1 MKTGKQF
8 KLDLN
13 SKFKTHYGSVDYKNP
28 KSIYLNIS
36 SWFIPLH
43 ESDNWD
49 RVVGLLKRNI
59 KFNIHDSNIGALF
72 SSKKQIVDLDIRT
85 SGIRTNKRSYM
96 NCEITLFLN
105 KEEDIKSDV
114 IKNTAGNLINSI
126 IKNTLIESKDFNFYL
141 SKTS

>member
-1 MKTGKQF
+1 
-8 KLDLN
+8 
-13 SKFKTHYGSVDYKNP
+13 
-28 KSIYLNIS
+28 
-36 SWFIPLH
+36 
-43 ESDNWD
+43 
-49 RVVGLLKRNI
+49 
-59 KFNIHDSNIGALF
+59 
-72 SSKKQIVDLDIRT
+72 
-85 SGIRTNKRSYM
+85 M